1 MREERGGVFAAA
13 FVMRTHDG
21 LADGLSDAQRSI
33 QGRIAD
39 FPRTIDGLYA
49 DLRRTSDGRATDGG
63 RGATATDF

>member
-33 QGRIAD
+33 QGRIAAIS
-39 FPRTIDGLYA
+39 PKKERTL
-49 DLRRTSDGRATDGG
+49 
-63 RGATATDF
+63 